1 MFERIKSEP
10 AVVAG
15 LVQAVLA
22 LLVAFGL
29 DLTGEQIASV
39 LAVTAAGLAL
49 FVRSQVT
56 PTRKTPDEQGGT
68 DVLGVALIVLIVV
81 VILILAPTIPQR
93 W

>member
-1 MFERIKSEP
+1 MFERIKNEP

-49 FVRSQVT
+49 FVRSQV
-56 PTRKTPDEQGGT
+56 
-68 DVLGVALIVLIVV
+68 
-81 VILILAPTIPQR
+81 APVR
-93 W
+93 SLKDKG